1 MALVVLATWCAARQ
15 AVGSR
20 LANGTSLCLCL
31 SMPENP
37 AVGVASLTRRDFHRT
52 ALLAAAGAATLGCG
66 GRRQAALALPPPPA
80 VAGRQQ
86 VSLAAVPRG
95 AGVAERAAALRR
107 AVLAATDLS
116 WLSRGDTVLI
126 KPVCN
131 SGNDYPATTD
141 PVALHAMIALLR
153 ERGAG
158 RVIVADMSGVQFV
171 RFSPDRLSGST
182 RELMNRN
189 GMLAA
194 AEAAGAEVHCF
205 EESGWDGF
213 FDDVPQHGANWRTP
227 LMLPKILRETDHIV
241 LMPRCSRHLLAGST
255 LGLKAAVG
263 WWRHD
268 SRLEYHHDART
279 FAEKTAE
286 SNSAPAIAAR
296 QRLVVSSATKV
307 LTTFGPDEGH
317 IEEPATGLMIASQ
330 SVLAHDMV
338 SLAWLIENR
347 RLTPAA
353 AKDGLFA
360 DPNQSALFASTAN
373 RIVNLWLG
381 GAGKAITA
389 DALDPW
395 SIDTIWHDKVLH
407 HAFTVF
413 GGVPQIELA
422 DANDAVPAPLRE
434 ELARATRG

>member
-1 MALVVLATWCAARQ
+1 MALSGVHCGASAAE
-15 AVGSR
+15 
-20 LANGTSLCLCL
+20 T
-31 SMPENP
+31 
-37 AVGVASLTRRDFHRT
+37 
-52 ALLAAAGAATLGCG
+52 
-66 GRRQAALALPPPPA
+66 
-80 VAGRQQ
+80 
-86 VSLAAVPRG
+86 
-95 AGVAERAAALRR
+95 AAALRR
-107 AVLAATDLS
+107 AVLATTDLG
-116 WLSRGDTVLI
+116 WLSRGDTVVI

-153 ERGAG
+153 EHGAG

-171 RFSPDRLSGST
+171 RFSADRLTGST
-182 RELMNRN
+182 RALMNRN

-194 AEAAGAEVHCF
+194 AEAAGGQVHCF
-205 EESGWDGF
+205 EEYGWDAF
-213 FDDVPQHGANWRTP
+213 FDEVPESGANWRMP
-227 LMLPKILRETDHIV
+227 LLLPNVLREADHIV

-286 SNSAPAIAAR
+286 SNTAPTIQAK

-317 IEEPATGLMIASQ
+317 IEEPEIGLIIASE
-330 SVLAHDMV
+330 SVVAHDMV

-347 RLTPAA
+347 RLTPTGK
-353 AKDGLFA
+353 KDSMFS
-360 DPNQSALFASTAN
+360 DPNQSALFASSAN
-373 RIVNLWLG
+373 RVVNLWLG
-381 GAGKAITA
+381 GLGKALTA
-389 DALDPW
+389 DGLDPW

-407 HAFTVF
+407 RAFEIF
-413 GGVPQIELA
+413 GGVPQIELT
-422 DANDAVPAPLRE
+422 DANDAVPVALRD
-434 ELARATRG
+434 ELGRATRI